1 MEANKETMQEEI
13 QDQKWYNNRAKVI
26 FSLQAFPPLGIYAL
40 LRSTA
45 FTPIQKW
52 LVVLGVSALIGIIIY
67 TGIGAKMNQFVFGLF
82 KLSSPISALD
92 FPVSSLYITEFPG
105 SSLPT
110 RQDFLGTFL
119 EGEGGAETE
128 TVV

>member
-13 QDQKWYNNRAKVI
+13 QDKKWYNNRAKVI

-82 KLSSPISALD
+82 K
-92 FPVSSLYITEFPG
+92 
-105 SSLPT
+105 
-110 RQDFLGTFL
+110 
-119 EGEGGAETE
+119 
-128 TVV
+128 

>member
-1 MEANKETMQEEI
+1 MEEIKETVQEAI
-13 QDQKWYNNRAKVI
+13 QDKKWYNNRAKVI

-52 LVVLGVSALIGIIIY
+52 LVVLGVSAFIGIIIY

-82 KLSSPISALD
+82 K
-92 FPVSSLYITEFPG
+92 
-105 SSLPT
+105 
-110 RQDFLGTFL
+110 
-119 EGEGGAETE
+119 
-128 TVV
+128 